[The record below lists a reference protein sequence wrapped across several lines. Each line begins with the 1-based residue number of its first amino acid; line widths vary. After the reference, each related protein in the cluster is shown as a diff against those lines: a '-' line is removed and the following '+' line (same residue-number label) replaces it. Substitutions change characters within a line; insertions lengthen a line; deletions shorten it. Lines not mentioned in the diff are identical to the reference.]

1 MKRKI
6 ISLLVCVLVLS
17 LVTPTAIAANE
28 ISEDIAVNINSMMC
42 SEIDVVNIENYE
54 PMSST
59 RATARVEVEVNPS
72 SIMRG
77 NTALSLEADELV
89 TINCTYSPRTAD
101 VDFGLITPQNTFR
114 YLSGEDG
121 SFRKTIQVNETGKYY
136 FAVRNNTSRT
146 IEILG
151 YVYY

>member
-6 ISLLVCVLVLS
+6 ISLLVCALILS

-28 ISEDIAVNINSMMC
+28 ISEEIAVNINSMMC

-59 RATARVEVEVNPS
+59 RATARVEVEVNPN

-121 SFRKTIQVNETGKYY
+121 IIAFSQYGTEPDALEVMTDFSNALIKFVKIRE
-136 FAVRNNTSRT
+136 
-146 IEILG
+146 
-151 YVYY
+151 

>member
-1 MKRKI
+1 M
-6 ISLLVCVLVLS
+6 
-17 LVTPTAIAANE
+17 
-28 ISEDIAVNINSMMC
+28 SEDIAVNINSMMC

-54 PMSST
+54 TMSST
-59 RATARVEVEVNPS
+59 RATARVEVEVNPN

-121 SFRKTIQVNETGKYY
+121 SFKKTIQVNETGKYY